1 MAGLERALDRYKRL
15 KAETY
20 RENEGRMTGQVV
32 ISQQLEKAERHIVA
46 LEDRLEIVTESI
58 AGLREATERQAAE
71 LAQIRSKPS
80 TDFAQRLRK
89 LEDEVIG
96 GQESSTIEGI
106 RRRLRDVESMCDL
119 EVLHTDLKR
128 YNELA
133 SELDAALKNS
143 EKTLIVR
150 AIFRHTLMLA
160 AKTSN
165 PRLFPSSLSG
175 NLHSVTPRLP
185 SPLLSNLSK
194 SG

>member
-46 LEDRLEIVTESI
+46 LEDRLELVTESL

-71 LAQIRSKPS
+71 LALIRSKPS

-89 LEDEVIG
+89 LEEEVIG
-96 GQESSTIEGI
+96 GQENSSIEGI

-128 YNELA
+128 YQELA
-133 SELDAALKNS
+133 GELDAALKNS

-150 AIFRHTLMLA
+150 VIFRHTRMLA
-160 AKTSN
+160 VKASN
-165 PRLFPSSLSG
+165 LRLLPFSLNG
-175 NLHSVTPRLP
+175 NLHSVTPQLP
-185 SPLLSNLSK
+185 FQLHSNPLKNA
-194 SG
+194 